1 MLRAN
6 LSTRP
11 FYNDRLVRVC
21 LGLVGTVALVLT
33 VFNAYEVWRLRSRSS
48 EQRQRTEQ
56 NETDA
61 RGLRDKARLIRQS
74 LDRAKL
80 DAVQA
85 AAREANQLIERR
97 AFSWTDLFNRFET
110 TMPADVRLAQV
121 QPQFDPEGR
130 MLVAVTVVSRTVED
144 VDAFIDALE
153 KTGAFRSVLSRQE
166 RAQDDGTLKS
176 TIEGFYGAPP
186 AGAAVQ
192 PPPTSE
198 PSKDTPGNATGK
210 VAGR

>member
-6 LSTRP
+6 LATRP
-11 FYNDRLVRVC
+11 FYNDRLVRVG
-21 LGLVGTVALVLT
+21 LGFVGAIALALT
-33 VFNAYEVWRLRSRSS
+33 VFNAYEVWQLRSRSS

-56 NETDA
+56 NEVDA
-61 RGLRDKARLIRQS
+61 RGLRDKARVIRQS
-74 LDRAKL
+74 IDRAKL

-121 QPQFDPEGR
+121 QPQFDQEGH
-130 MLVAVTVVSRTVED
+130 MLVAVTVVSRKVED

-153 KTGAFRSVLSRQE
+153 KTGAFRGVLSRQE
-166 RAQDDGTLKS
+166 RAQDDGTLRS
-176 TIEGFYGAPP
+176 VIQGFYGVPP
-186 AGAAVQ
+186 AGAAVEA
-192 PPPTSE
+192 PPASE
-198 PSKDTPGNATGK
+198 PDKELPGNATGK
-210 VAGR
+210 VARR